1 MSSALEDL
9 QPAAEKAGATV
20 EAEGLGT
27 GAVIAD
33 REQLAL
39 VVSNLLENAIV
50 HGLDVR
56 PLRISITSDDGPVMR
71 TFAVADNGRGIEAGQ
86 RERVFR
92 MFERLDRTRPGKG
105 IGLTVCQRVVHAHG
119 GEIWISGNDAGGATI
134 RFTIPRQP
142 LTT

>member
-1 MSSALEDL
+1 MLEDL

-20 EAEGLGT
+20 EMEGLGT

-33 REQLAL
+33 RAQLAL
-39 VVSNLLENAIV
+39 VFSNLLENAIV

-56 PLRISITSDDGPVMR
+56 PLRLSITSDDGPVMR

-92 MFERLDRTRPGKG
+92 MFERLDRTRPGSG

-119 GEIWISGNDAGGATI
+119 GEIWISGNDAGGVTI